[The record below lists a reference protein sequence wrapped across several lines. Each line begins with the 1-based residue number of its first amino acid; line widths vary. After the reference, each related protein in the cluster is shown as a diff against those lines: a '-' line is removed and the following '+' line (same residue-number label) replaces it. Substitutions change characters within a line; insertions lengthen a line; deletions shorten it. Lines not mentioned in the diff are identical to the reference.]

1 MTQTAETCSRIM
13 GLEIEAESLKSIL
26 IFSGIGL
33 LISLLAV
40 LTYGLDLSAGFF

>member
-1 MTQTAETCSRIM
+1 MTQTAE
-13 GLEIEAESLKSIL
+13 SIL